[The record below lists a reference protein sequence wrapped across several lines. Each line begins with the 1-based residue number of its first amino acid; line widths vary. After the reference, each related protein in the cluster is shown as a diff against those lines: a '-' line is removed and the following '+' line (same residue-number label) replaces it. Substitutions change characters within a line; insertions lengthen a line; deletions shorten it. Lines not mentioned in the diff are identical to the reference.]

1 MNQLNIYS
9 RTILLVIALSVFSS
23 FSLAL
28 KGDEGVP
35 PDFGKSNSTLLIVKL
50 VKMNKQNEKI
60 QKIFTEYYKGKFEM
74 VENADDSKYSN
85 TDEYRFVMYT
95 RAIWNEASGMGDS
108 RMPASWSYSAYII
121 DKSTGKKYPVG
132 FEGGAYG
139 PFFKD
144 YAIRLEKARAANA
157 GN

>member
-1 MNQLNIYS
+1 MNRLNIYS
-9 RTILLVIALSVFSS
+9 RIILIVITLSVFSS

-85 TDEYRFVMYT
+85 TDEYRFVMT
-95 RAIWNEASGMGDS
+95 PRAIWNEATGMGDS
-108 RMPASWSYSAYII
+108 RMAASWSYSAYIT
-121 DKSTGKKYPVG
+121 DKSTGKIYQVG

-144 YAIRLEKARAANA
+144 YAKRLEKARAANA